1 MSTQKSLFLI
11 KYFLIA
17 LQGLEKKS
25 MIININQLR
34 AFHAVAKS
42 KSITLAA
49 QELMVTPPAVSMQVK
64 KLEET
69 LDIRLMFRNGNS
81 IQLTE
86 MGGAILRKCDKIFR
100 QVKDMENYLEDIST
114 AKSGVLKIGCPQTPA
129 KYIMPPVIAEF
140 KKTYPGI
147 RILLDQGTSAEM
159 VKSIL
164 DHKNELAVVR
174 CRADEKRLKVKVLR
188 REEILLVSAPKSRCI
203 LTDEISVTQL
213 SSIPMILQKEGSAA
227 RDVILE
233 YLRKFHVVPMIIL
246 ESAGVE
252 LIKRLVSQDDG
263 VGFFTSTAVQE
274 DLKNKTLKVIRILE
288 GSPIIEYG
296 IGYLRRASL
305 STGAWAF
312 LRAVEKLDDSM
323 LSGM

>member
-1 MSTQKSLFLI
+1 
-11 KYFLIA
+11 
-17 LQGLEKKS
+17 
-25 MIININQLR
+25 MIINVNQLR
-34 AFHAVAKS
+34 AFHAAAKS

-49 QELMVTPPAVSMQVK
+49 QELMVTPPAVSMQVR

-69 LDIRLMFRNGNS
+69 LDVKLMFRNGNS
-81 IQLTE
+81 IRLTE
-86 MGGAILRKCDKIFR
+86 MGSAILRKCDRIFK

-129 KYIMPPVIAEF
+129 KYILPPVIAEF

-174 CRADEKRLKVKVLR
+174 CRGDEKRLKVKVLR
-188 REEILLVSAPKSRCI
+188 REEILLVAAPKTRHI

-213 SSIPMILQKEGSAA
+213 STIPMILQKQGSAA

-233 YLRKFHVVPMIIL
+233 YLRKFHVHPMIIL
-246 ESAGVE
+246 ESVGVE
-252 LIKRLVSQDDG
+252 LIKQLVSQDDG
-263 VGFFTSTAVQE
+263 VGFLARTAVQE
-274 DLKNKTLKVIRILE
+274 DLKNKNLKAVRILE

-312 LRAVEKLDDSM
+312 LRAVEKLDGITLNSVRRIQGQNVPDEQAEATRK
-323 LSGM
+323 LKR

>member
-1 MSTQKSLFLI
+1 
-11 KYFLIA
+11 
-17 LQGLEKKS
+17 

-34 AFHAVAKS
+34 AFHAAAKA

-69 LDIRLMFRNGNS
+69 LDIRLMFRDGNS

-86 MGGAILRKCDKIFR
+86 MGSALLKKCDKIFR
-100 QVKDMENYLEDIST
+100 QVKNMENYLDDIST
-114 AKSGVLKIGCPQTPA
+114 AKSGVLKIGCPQGPT

-147 RILLDQGTSAEM
+147 RILLDQGSSSEM

-164 DHKNELAVVR
+164 ERKNELAIVR
-174 CRADEKRLKVKVLR
+174 CRADEKRLKVKAVR
-188 REEILLVSAPKSRCI
+188 SEDILLVAAPKSKKI
-203 LTDEISVTQL
+203 LTGEISVTQL

-233 YLRKFHVVPMIIL
+233 YLKKFHVKPMIIL

-252 LIKRLVSQDDG
+252 LIKKLVSQDDG
-263 VGFFTSTAVQE
+263 VGLLAKTVVQE
-274 DLKNKTLKVIRILE
+274 DVKNKTLKAVRILE
-288 GSPIIEYG
+288 GSPTMEYG

-312 LRAVEKLDDSM
+312 LRAVEKLDDIL
-323 LSGM
+323 LSSI